1 MERQNAYIE
10 IRADVSLSDALL
22 ATLGFTL
29 DRRRGGLMTGLNAE
43 KTEKTDETD
52 RINEANRIDETDRI
66 GEIEKIDEIE
76 RTDEIE
82 RIDKTDRPDL
92 AGIRSRSAL
101 RFSNLWVRARAPF
114 RFFGFDD
121 PASVSG
127 VLGFCFHGDS
137 VAFCYLSHHRRRVA
151 YRRP

>member
-1 MERQNAYIE
+1 MR
-10 IRADVSLSDALL
+10 
-22 ATLGFTL
+22 
-29 DRRRGGLMTGLNAE
+29 GLNAE

-52 RINEANRIDETDRI
+52 RIDEANRIDETDRI
-66 GEIEKIDEIE
+66 GEIEKIDELEKI
-76 RTDEIE
+76 DEIE

-92 AGIRSRSAL
+92 TGIRSRSAL
-101 RFSNLWVRARAPF
+101 RFSNLLVRARGLF